1 MNINQLIAPD
11 RVICL
16 NEISSKKRLL
26 EKLSQLLG
34 LGVIGYDP
42 MDIFNRLIE
51 RERLGSTGLGH
62 GVALPHGRFGSNGET
77 VGAFIKLD
85 KGIDFDSPDNEPTDL
100 LFALLV
106 PEQHTNEHLQVL
118 ASLAGMFSDKDF
130 CQDLRTCHSDDE
142 LFKHLSGWVNASE
155 AS

>member
-34 LGVIGYDP
+34 LGATGYDSA
-42 MDIFNRLIE
+42 DIFNRLVE
-51 RERLGSTGLGH
+51 RERLGSTGLGY
-62 GVALPHGRFGSNGET
+62 GVALPHGRFGDKNET
-77 VGAFIKLD
+77 IGAFIKLG
-85 KGIDFDSPDNEPTDL
+85 KGIDFDSPDGKPADL

-118 ASLAGMFSDKDF
+118 ASLAGMFSDNDF
-130 CQDLRTCHSDDE
+130 CQSLRACHNDE
-142 LFKHLSGWVNASE
+142 KLFKHLSGWVSASE

>member
-34 LGVIGYDP
+34 LGAIGYDP

-62 GVALPHGRFGSNGET
+62 GVALPHGRFGDKNET
-77 VGAFIKLD
+77 IGAFIKLG
-85 KGIDFDSPDNEPTDL
+85 KGVDFDCPDNEPADL

-106 PEQHTNEHLQVL
+106 PEQHTNEHLEVL
-118 ASLAGMFSDKDF
+118 ASLASMFNDNNF
-130 CQDLRTCHSDDE
+130 CQELRTCNSDEE